1 MTKTALP
8 FIKRYFL
15 LLVLF
20 IACVAFFYFDLQR
33 YLSLE
38 SLVQYQ
44 SLIKQ
49 WSNDHYFLAL
59 VSYTLLFTGLI
70 ACGIPCAT
78 FFCLVGGFLFGA
90 IAVIYAELS
99 TAGGGLILYLTV
111 RTAFGHRI
119 AMATSSWIKR
129 VEKGFQENAFNYL
142 LTLRLVPIFPCWIS
156 NISAGILNVPMKTFL
171 AATLIGI
178 FPSTLIYV
186 LAGRSLD
193 KIFNYHDIPVTQLL
207 LTPSIFL
214 PLLGLAVLSL
224 APVIYKLVKK
234 NNKSS

>member
-1 MTKTALP
+1 MS

-15 LLVLF
+15 LLVLLM
-20 IACVAFFYFDLQR
+20 ASGMFFYFGLQK

-38 SLVQYQ
+38 SLVKYQ
-44 SLIKQ
+44 SFIKLWSDQHYLSAVLI
-49 WSNDHYFLAL
+49 YC
-59 VSYTLLFTGLI
+59 LLFTGLI

-78 FFCLVGGFLFGA
+78 FMCLVGGFLFGA
-90 IAVIYAELS
+90 IALIYAELS
-99 TAGGGLILYLTV
+99 TTGGGLILYLTV

-119 AMATSSWIKR
+119 AKSSSGWIKK

-171 AATLIGI
+171 SATLIGI

-214 PLLGLAVLSL
+214 PLLGLAILSL
-224 APVIYKLVKK
+224 APVLYKIVKK
-234 NNKSS
+234 NNKSG